1 MRQIYKVYIELEDVD
16 SSGFELNPKTNDY
29 FFTKKEYKEYI
40 LTKLNSNNLPSDFI
54 KFEVYKYCS
63 MWAMSK

>member
-1 MRQIYKVYIELEDVD
+1 MRQIYKIYIELEDID
-16 SSGFELNPKTNDY
+16 STGFVINPKTNDY

-40 LTKLNSNNLPSDFI
+40 LERLNSNNLPSDFI

-63 MWAMSK
+63 MRAKS